1 MRHHA
6 RAIELRQNATTG
18 RRLQRVLSPVHP
30 NASIVQFD
38 SVYLLLAAA
47 IVSLV
52 LFSLNQRLASPVI
65 AIFVRWLRW
74 LLFAFGGAFLV
85 TQSGWSTRPFWVLTI
100 TLFILWFLLET
111 IYNWIAISALSQSSL
126 PLFPRYV
133 VNTVG
138 DEWPTHARLLKV
150 REWLR
155 AQKCTQAQAL
165 KAEIGG
171 GIYLRLSI
179 YQDHAARTRIQVTF
193 VPQANGAI
201 SVCYTLSSR
210 TGDGLR
216 YVTDNLYL
224 PFGGFYP
231 ENWLVVRAP
240 WCRSLPRLM
249 KRHERRLAA
258 AHETTE
264 AWSVEPVEDLNQQQ
278 FELER
283 LNTELGFLLPRDQR
297 EEFGKMTYE
306 GRFRVWREV
315 WMLDY
320 FGRATRY

>member
-1 MRHHA
+1 M
-6 RAIELRQNATTG
+6 EFD
-18 RRLQRVLSPVHP
+18 PVY
-30 NASIVQFD
+30 I
-38 SVYLLLAAA
+38 LLAGA
-47 IVSLV
+47 IASLV

-74 LLFAFGGAFLV
+74 LLFAFGGAFLAIEW
-85 TQSGWSTRPFWVLTI
+85 GWSDRPFWVLTLA
-100 TLFILWFLLET
+100 LFLCWFLLET
-111 IYNWIAISALSQSSL
+111 LYNWMAISALSQSAL

-133 VNTVG
+133 VNISG
-138 DEWPTHARLLKV
+138 EEWPTHPRLLRV

-155 AQKCTQAQAL
+155 ANKCTQVQAL

-171 GIYLRLSI
+171 GIYLRLSV
-179 YQDHAARTRIQVTF
+179 YQDQAARTRIQATF
-193 VPQANGAI
+193 VPQANGTI

-210 TGDGLR
+210 TADGLR

-231 ENWLVVRAP
+231 ENWLVERKP
-240 WCRSLPRLM
+240 WSRSLPRLLA
-249 KRHERRLAA
+249 RHQRRLAA
-258 AHETTE
+258 AGDIPVPWTG
-264 AWSVEPVEDLNQQQ
+264 EPVEDLNQQQ

-283 LNTELGFLLPRDQR
+283 LNTELGFLLPHAER

-320 FGRATRY
+320 FGRPTRYQ